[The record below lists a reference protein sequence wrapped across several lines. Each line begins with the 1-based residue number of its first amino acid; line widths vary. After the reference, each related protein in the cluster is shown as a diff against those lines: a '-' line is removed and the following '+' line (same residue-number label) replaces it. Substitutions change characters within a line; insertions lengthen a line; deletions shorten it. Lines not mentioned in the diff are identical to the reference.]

1 MQRIAPNA
9 VMSSNAIKA
18 VNWRFLRI
26 SSSVRLQPASKPE
39 SGFPDPGRS
48 STRSASICRPWALA
62 KFRMPFHRGAV
73 SAMCLGPRRNA
84 IWRCPSENKCSTA
97 AWAPSSLSTMTELT
111 EPACSSRPISAVG
124 ILNLLQIAQHVDIH
138 EQPIRNH
145 DQRFHPA
152 IEQHFQIALE
162 AAALVVYVGEDWQE
176 RSLVKRA
183 LDPPQDRCAVG
194 IGHVE
199 NHHPDRART
208 LVAQGARKHI
218 RPIAELMGG
227 PPNSVFGR
235 VGYITSERR
244 IVQHNR
250 DRGRREAALFRHLT
264 NGHHNRVSF
273 FDAELLT

>member
-1 MQRIAPNA
+1 MYI
-9 VMSSNAIKA
+9 
-18 VNWRFLRI
+18 
-26 SSSVRLQPASKPE
+26 
-39 SGFPDPGRS
+39 
-48 STRSASICRPWALA
+48 
-62 KFRMPFHRGAV
+62 
-73 SAMCLGPRRNA
+73 
-84 IWRCPSENKCSTA
+84 
-97 AWAPSSLSTMTELT
+97 
-111 EPACSSRPISAVG
+111 
-124 ILNLLQIAQHVDIH
+124 
-138 EQPIRNH
+138 
-145 DQRFHPA
+145 
-152 IEQHFQIALE
+152 
-162 AAALVVYVGEDWQE
+162 GEDWQE

-264 NGHHNRVSF
+264 NGHHNRISF